1 MIGLDLT
8 DTLDGVGD
16 FTSLGEL
23 LVEFDEV
30 LKPLEV
36 VSELDGLRFHIHHL
50 HIVASLAVS
59 TAVRTTDG

>member
-8 DTLDGVGD
+8 DTLDGIGD

-36 VSELDGLRFHIHHL
+36 VSELDRLRLHIHHL
-50 HIVASLAVS
+50 HFVASLAVS
-59 TAVRTTDG
+59 AAV

>member
-8 DTLDGVGD
+8 DALDGVGD

-23 LVEFDEV
+23 LVQFDKV

-36 VSELDGLRFHIHHL
+36 VGELDRLRLHIHHL
-50 HIVASLAVS
+50 HIVASLSVSAAV
-59 TAVRTTDG
+59 